1 MALLLTALKFI
12 LIGVWPKTNLCYL
25 IMMMGC
31 LCISS
36 SSCPAWEM
44 INVPT
49 FLVMA
54 SVDTVW
60 PWRTFIVLQC
70 LPILFL
76 PSRLSEG
83 RCQQEPMK
91 VAFQI
96 VWEEKGQTDFRMISR
111 ISGEG
116 FSRPGRSL
124 QPSASKMVPH
134 KGEQLPNVW
143 RPFTRVTRWVK
154 Q

>member
-60 PWRTFIVLQC
+60 PWRTFIVLRC

-76 PSRLSEG
+76 PSRLCEG
-83 RCQQEPMK
+83 RCQQEPME
-91 VAFQI
+91 VALQI
-96 VWEEKGQTDFRMISR
+96 VWEEKGQTVILGWLVESQVRDFLGQEDHCS
-111 ISGEG
+111 
-116 FSRPGRSL
+116 
-124 QPSASKMVPH
+124 QVP
-134 KGEQLPNVW
+134 
-143 RPFTRVTRWVK
+143 VK
-154 Q
+154 WCHIKESSCLTCGGLSHG